1 MRVAHGFNCSY
12 ITASRFVRGTVAI
25 GLITCVSAVNAQSSP
40 DAPPLEGTNKLALE
54 EIVVTA
60 QRRSENLQDVP
71 ISVTAVSAASL
82 QKANVTSLAGLSIL
96 APSLDFAD
104 EAAWSQPHL
113 RGIGTSATG
122 PGVENPVA
130 VYIDGVYQASMIG
143 GAANLNN
150 VQDVEVING
159 PQGTLFGR
167 NATGGLIQIRTL
179 DPSHELGGS
188 LSAGYG
194 NYDTTSAS
202 AYVTGGITDTL
213 AANFSLDF
221 SNQGRGY
228 GTNIATRTQVD
239 KTQNLFTRSKLLF
252 EPNDDMKFT
261 LSGNYA
267 HVDFVPALPPVP
279 GTQPVGGSLPGL
291 RPYDIDGLY
300 DPDGHVEAYG
310 GSLTADFDLHPL
322 HFLSITAYQVT
333 ESRTIEDSLTP
344 DPAFSTNIDIT
355 EPHKQFSQEL
365 QLSSPM
371 VDRLTWTAGLYYFHE
386 TALYDP
392 TFLYGGL
399 FGANIYYFTTSK
411 TNSYAAYAQGTYEVL
426 PSTHLTTGI
435 RYTTEERSIEID
447 NPVFSPDGTIS
458 FGTETTSDSKNY
470 HAPTWRVALDHS
482 FTQDVLAY
490 VSYNRGYKS
499 GGFNPAALPADAYN
513 PEKLDAYEVGLKTQT
528 PDHRFRFNAAGY
540 LYHYDNIQVQS
551 FESGILN
558 ITNGAKARLYGA
570 DFDGD
575 AAVTQNFSLHAGVSL
590 LRTKFTS
597 FPNAPLTTPDPL
609 GGTDYTTFNAS
620 GQRLPFAPELTL
632 SIAANYTIPTSLGKL
647 DLNAAYN
654 HNSGW
659 NAAPDGR
666 LHQDAFDVLNGQV
679 GFTLNGGK
687 YEIDAYGKNL
697 LNQAYALDMIEQS
710 FGDNLQWAPPRTY
723 GVLVKM
729 KF

>member
-1 MRVAHGFNCSY
+1 M
-12 ITASRFVRGTVAI
+12 ASRLVRGTVAA
-25 GLITCVSAVNAQSSP
+25 GLLTGVSAVSAQ
-40 DAPPLEGTNKLALE
+40 APPVESTDGPALE

-60 QRRSENLQDVP
+60 QRRSENLQNVP
-71 ISVTAVSAASL
+71 ISVTAVSAGTL
-82 QKANVTSLAGLSIL
+82 QKSNVTSLADLSIL
-96 APSLDFAD
+96 APSLEFAD

-143 GAANLNN
+143 GAANLSN

-179 DPSHELGGS
+179 DPSHDFGGS

-194 NYDTTSAS
+194 NYDTSSTS
-202 AYVTGGITDTL
+202 AYVTGGLTNTL

-228 GTNIATRTQVD
+228 GTNIATGTQVD
-239 KTQNLFTRSKLLF
+239 KTQDLFTRSKLLF
-252 EPNDDMKFT
+252 EPNDAMKFT

-267 HVDFVPALPPVP
+267 HVDFAPALPPVP
-279 GTQPVGGSLPGL
+279 GTQPVGGSFPGL
-291 RPYDIDGLY
+291 KPHDIDGFY
-300 DPDGHVEAYG
+300 DPAGHVEAYG
-310 GSLTADFDLHPL
+310 GSLTADFDLHFAHL
-322 HFLSITAYQVT
+322 LSISAYQMT
-333 ESRTIEDSLTP
+333 ASRTIEDSLTP

-365 QLSSPM
+365 QLASPKGE
-371 VDRLTWTAGLYYFHE
+371 RLTWTAGLYYFHE
-386 TALYDP
+386 TSKYDP

-399 FGANIYYFTTSK
+399 FDANIYYFTTAK
-411 TNSYAAYAQGTYEVL
+411 TDSYAAYAQSTYEVL
-426 PSTHLTTGI
+426 PDTHLTTGI

-447 NPVFSPDGTIS
+447 NPVFSPDNSIS
-458 FGTETTSDSKNY
+458 FGTESAYESKTY
-470 HAPTWRVALDHS
+470 HAPTWRLALDHS
-482 FTQDVLAY
+482 FAQDLLVY

-499 GGFNPAALPADAYN
+499 GGFNPATLPADAYDQ
-513 PEKLDAYEVGLKTQT
+513 EKLDAYEVGLKTQT
-528 PDHRFRFNAAGY
+528 PDRRFRFNAAAY
-540 LYHYDNIQVQS
+540 RYDYDNIQVQS
-551 FESGILN
+551 FETGILN

-570 DFDGD
+570 DLDGD
-575 AAVTQNFSLHAGVSL
+575 AAITQDFSLHAGVSL
-590 LRTKFTS
+590 LSAKFS
-597 FPNAPLTTPDPL
+597 SYPNAPLTTPDPF
-609 GGTDYTTFNAS
+609 GGTDYATFDAS
-620 GQRLPFAPELTL
+620 GRRLPFAPAMTLTV
-632 SIAANYTIPTSLGKL
+632 AANYSIPTSFGKA
-647 DLNAAYN
+647 NFNVTYN

-659 NAAPDGR
+659 NGAPDGR

-679 GFTLNGGK
+679 GLAFNEGR

-723 GVLVKM
+723 GVLAKLR
-729 KF
+729 F